1 MFCDH
6 AVWNVSFT
14 VTLSGLTALTMAF
27 SATFVSHVALPVVAA
42 SSELRSF
49 LVIGVPTSCG
59 VNLPSAAPETKPS
72 RSMAALLHTVSYEL
86 VSFIFV

>member
-1 MFCDH
+1 
-6 AVWNVSFT
+6 
-14 VTLSGLTALTMAF
+14 MAF

-42 SSELRSF
+42 SSELTSL

-59 VNLPSAAPETKPS
+59 VNVPSSVPETAPS
-72 RSMAALLHTVSYEL
+72 RSMVALLRTVSYEL